1 LKLVPIKKIGFIGTL
16 FPLSLSIILFLFF
29 LFRLSLILR
38 KGKGEIEH
46 TIARNV
52 SDTQIP
58 TIGSRAT
65 QTQSNTINL
74 ENRIQMKTV
83 ETVGPETTSIDKS
96 ETEVLRSQINETD
109 ILNDMKQG
117 RIGAQELHTD
127 TLEKDSDKDSIGTPR
142 TAAIKKK
149 FRKEEENLYRLLN
162 SPDCLDEAAITLNF
176 LTRRLFCDVFEE
188 PLFKDLLKEKIELKL
203 KEIAV
208 SLH

>member
-1 LKLVPIKKIGFIGTL
+1 
-16 FPLSLSIILFLFF
+16 
-29 LFRLSLILR
+29 
-38 KGKGEIEH
+38 
-46 TIARNV
+46 
-52 SDTQIP
+52 
-58 TIGSRAT
+58 
-65 QTQSNTINL
+65 
-74 ENRIQMKTV
+74 MKTV
-83 ETVGPETTSIDKS
+83 ETVGPDTTSIDKS

-208 SLH
+208 SCYLKFVLKYLY